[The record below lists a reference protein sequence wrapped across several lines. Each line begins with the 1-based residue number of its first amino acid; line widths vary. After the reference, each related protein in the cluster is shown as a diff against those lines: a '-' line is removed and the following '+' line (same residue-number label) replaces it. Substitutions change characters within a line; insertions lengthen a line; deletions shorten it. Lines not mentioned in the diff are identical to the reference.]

1 MRWRER
7 SSRIGIEQRR
17 SLVQRERERERERE
31 SERERALTTVD
42 TTATR
47 RKEGLRVRSEVP
59 HCQSL
64 FSVGLLSPA
73 GDLFG

>member
-31 SERERALTTVD
+31 RDDDSRHDSHEEERRAS
-42 TTATR
+42 
-47 RKEGLRVRSEVP
+47 RS
-59 HCQSL
+59 L
-64 FSVGLLSPA
+64 
-73 GDLFG
+73 

>member
-31 SERERALTTVD
+31 MTTVD